1 MSQES
6 SPKGETD
13 GTRPRQR
20 STAIKLSSDNKSN
33 KFACCFVV
41 TKNKIQM
48 PLVFHVKICLPQGK
62 SKTWTTERKHTRQ
75 NEVKPK
81 NGINTCD
88 DWGVNLNLRLWEG
101 KIRPPVTYNHVRRS
115 SVRRLTQLFRH
126 QHRHGTPSFGKHD
139 ACSAAYFK
147 PLNTTARS
155 NKIKTRDTK
164 TI

>member
-115 SVRRLTQLFRH
+115 SVRRLTQLFP
-126 QHRHGTPSFGKHD
+126 PSTSPWHAK
-139 ACSAAYFK
+139 
-147 PLNTTARS
+147 LWE
-155 NKIKTRDTK
+155 TRRLLSSLLQASQYYCTK
-164 TI
+164 QQN